1 MRAIRRLFAPIA
13 VLLLALVAAP
23 TLRPS
28 DAAAA
33 EMVRGLNSWTLDAY
47 PAVAAAFAEAGA
59 RSARV
64 EVLWQEVEP
73 SEGRY
78 DWGKLDAAVAAAHG
92 AGASLLLTL
101 RSVSAWGAVQP
112 PDPEHPYQ
120 HASRPRS
127 TPAWRDFLT
136 ALASRYRGQ
145 SVAYEIEN
153 EVNALF
159 WAGSLADYLDLLNV
173 SYRALK
179 AADPQAIVLPY
190 ATACGVALSLEAPG
204 PRDQFFAKAD
214 AWASAILRT
223 GAYDVVNV
231 HDYYP
236 PDVRVDGWT
245 FASYLDHVRA
255 LAVAAG
261 AGLKPIWITETGF
274 AAHPVALKGRVEP
287 GSPDLQARRL
297 SQAFAAAAA
306 FPAARVYWLFL
317 EDTGGEGLF
326 GAMGLEDG
334 AGRKRPA
341 WRAFRGE

>member
-1 MRAIRRLFAPIA
+1 MRAARRPLAPIA
-13 VLLLALVAAP
+13 ALLLALAAAP
-23 TLRPS
+23 TLRPA

-33 EMVRGLNSWTLDAY
+33 ETVRGLNAWTLEGY
-47 PAVAAAFAEAGA
+47 PAVAAALAEAGA

-64 EVLWQEVEP
+64 EVLWGEVEP

-78 DWGKLDAAVAAAHG
+78 DWEKLDAAAAAAHG
-92 AGASLLLTL
+92 AGSSLVLTL
-101 RSVSAWGAVQP
+101 RSISDWGSVRP
-112 PDPEHPYQ
+112 PDPDHPYQ

-127 TPAWRDFLT
+127 TAAWRGFLT
-136 ALASRYRGQ
+136 ALAQRYRGQ
-145 SVAYEIEN
+145 PVAYEIEN

-179 AADPQAIVLPY
+179 AADPQAIVLPS
-190 ATACGVALSLEAPG
+190 AMACGVALPLEAPG
-204 PRDQFFAKAD
+204 PRDQFFGKAD

-223 GAYDVVNV
+223 GAFDVVNV

-236 PDVRVDGWT
+236 PDVRVNGWT

-261 AGLKPIWITETGF
+261 VGAKPIWITETGF

-287 GSPDLQARRL
+287 GSPETQAQRL

-317 EDTGGEGLF
+317 EDPNGDGPF
-326 GAMGLEDG
+326 AAMGLTD
-334 AGRKRPA
+334 AGGHRRPA

>member
-179 AADPQAIVLPY
+179 AADPQAIVLPS
-190 ATACGVALSLEAPG
+190 AMACGVVFPLEAPG
-204 PRDQFFAKAD
+204 PRDQFFGKAD

>member
-1 MRAIRRLFAPIA
+1 MRAVRRSLAPIA
-13 VLLLALVAAP
+13 AVALALTAAP
-23 TLRPS
+23 TLRPA

-33 EMVRGLNSWTLDAY
+33 EVIRGLNSWTLDAY
-47 PAVAAAFAEAGA
+47 PAVAPAFAEAGA
-59 RSARV
+59 RSARL

-78 DWGKLDAAVAAAHG
+78 DWSKLDAAVAAARG
-92 AGASLLLTL
+92 GDASLLLTL
-101 RSVSAWGAVQP
+101 RSISDWGSVQP
-112 PDPEHPYQ
+112 PDPDHPYQ
-120 HASRPRS
+120 RASRPRS

-136 ALASRYRGQ
+136 ALALRYRGQ
-145 SVAYEIEN
+145 PVAYEIEN

-159 WAGSLADYLDLLNV
+159 WAGGLADYLDLLTV

-179 AADPQAIVLPY
+179 AADPQAIVLPS
-190 ATACGVALSLEAPG
+190 AMACGVVFPLEAPG
-204 PRDQFFAKAD
+204 PRDQFFGKAD

-236 PDVRVDGWT
+236 PDIRVNGWT
-245 FASYLDHVRA
+245 FVSYLDHVRA
-255 LAVAAG
+255 LAAAAG
-261 AGLKPIWITETGF
+261 AGAKPIWITETGF

-287 GSPDLQARRL
+287 GSPETQAQRL

-317 EDTGGEGLF
+317 ADSGGDGLF
-326 GAMGLEDG
+326 GATGLEDG
-334 AGRKRPA
+334 TGHKRPA
-341 WRAFRGE
+341 WRAFHGE